1 MNSGQGTQR
10 VKQQRT
16 KKHLVVRGLVQY
28 CPAIEQVQLPIF
40 FSIDSQYDNKNICGG
55 HLTHILAEMMN
66 MMALTSF
73 AHIMA
78 ASFES
83 SKNPPNGEDQVFL

>member
-1 MNSGQGTQR
+1 M
-10 VKQQRT
+10 KQ
-16 KKHLVVRGLVQY
+16 V
-28 CPAIEQVQLPIF
+28 PIF
-40 FSIDSQYDNKNICGG
+40 FSIDSQYDNKYVYVQLCGG
-55 HLTHILAEMMN
+55 HLTHILAELMN

-83 SKNPPNGEDQVFL
+83 SKNPANR

>member
-1 MNSGQGTQR
+1 M
-10 VKQQRT
+10 
-16 KKHLVVRGLVQY
+16 
-28 CPAIEQVQLPIF
+28 QL
-40 FSIDSQYDNKNICGG
+40 CGG

-83 SKNPPNGEDQVFL
+83 SKIPPNGKNQVLVRYYGYKDIYHVSKVLNFRP